1 MSLFELEI
9 RSSLFL
15 NDPSLKNEEKM
26 LVTCIKMIL
35 KDEEVIIDGKKVVGG
50 VDPSILESEDDHRQ
64 YINIY
69 TSKTKFEECQ
79 AKQAFVVKITDLLSD
94 MMDKEKFGGIS
105 INYKKKEE
113 CVLIPKELIL
123 ESLIRYKDNA

>member
-15 NDPSLKNEEKM
+15 NDPSLENEEKM

-35 KDEEVIIDGKKVVGG
+35 KDDEVIIDGKKVVGG

-94 MMDKEKFGGIS
+94 MMDKETFGGIS